1 MPNLF
6 PPYEEIIRRR
16 EVETFQTIEKA
27 HGRLERRRIEL
38 TSVIADY
45 TDWPG
50 AKQFAKITRYRTLN
64 GKRSKEI
71 EFLVTSLAREQAGPE
86 ALLQL
91 RRAHWGVESRLFCVR
106 DVTFHEDQCRVRKG
120 TGPQAMAALRNTAI
134 TMLRRAGVGN
144 IAAGLRHFMMN
155 YRQAISLIRYGR
167 IE

>member
-1 MPNLF
+1 M
-6 PPYEEIIRRR
+6 
-16 EVETFQTIEKA
+16 
-27 HGRLERRRIEL
+27 

-50 AKQFAKITRYRTLN
+50 AKQFAKITRYRTVR
-64 GKRSKEI
+64 GKRSTEV
-71 EFLVTSLAREQAGPE
+71 EFLVTSLARERVGPE
-86 ALLQL
+86 ALLRL

-106 DVTFHEDQCRVRKG
+106 DVSFHEDQCRVRKG

-134 TMLRRAGVGN
+134 TILRRAGVDN

-155 YRQAISLIRYGR
+155 YRQAISLVRYGR